1 MSNTSPLLD
10 PAVVQRLAGELSA
23 RDAWS
28 RPALLDI
35 QRERLSGLL
44 AYAVAESRYYRDTF
58 SRVGPGASLG
68 DLPVLTKT
76 TLMNQWDR
84 IVTDPRLTLR
94 DIEAHLAGPH
104 CGELVLGEYRVFA
117 TGGTTGEPSIVVYDS
132 AGWLDGMAN
141 VLRWIRTM
149 GAKPDSRLVGIG
161 APTPLHIT
169 NRAFAELQAGRAG
182 APRVSVLTPVSELV
196 DSLNA
201 YQPEMIFTYASFAR
215 RLVEEQQAGRLRIH
229 PGRIVTTAEVLEPEV
244 RSLVHNAWNARVL
257 NSYGTTEAGLLG
269 SECDLSGGI
278 HIAEDMIVF
287 EVVDEQ
293 NRPVPEGVPGAKVL
307 VTNLFNRVLPLI
319 RYELSDIATLDRGT
333 CACGRPYARVTA
345 VDGRREDYMTLRARD
360 GGQIRIHAGRLR
372 APLAGVPGLRQY
384 QLVPSVERL
393 ALRLSVRGD
402 AAVETTQTLAT
413 EVIQAALRSAG
424 ADVVV
429 TTEVVPTIER
439 AGTGA
444 KEKLVAAAP
453 TA

>member
-23 RDAWS
+23 RDTWS
-28 RPALLDI
+28 RRALLDI

-58 SRVGPGASLG
+58 SAVGHGASLSG
-68 DLPVLTKT
+68 LPVLTKA

-94 DIEAHLAGPH
+94 AVEAHLAGPH
-104 CGELVLGEYRVFA
+104 CGELVLGEYRAFA
-117 TGGTTGEPSIVVYDS
+117 TGGTTGERSIVVYDRT
-132 AGWLDGMAN
+132 AWLDGMGN
-141 VLRWIRTM
+141 VLRWLRTM

-161 APTPLHIT
+161 APSPLHVT

-182 APRVSVLTPVSELV
+182 APRLSVVTPVSELV

-201 YQPEMIFTYASFAR
+201 YQPEVIFTYASFAR

-229 PGRIVTTAEVLEPEV
+229 PGRIVSTAEVLEPEV
-244 RSLVHNAWNARVL
+244 RSQVHDTWNARVL

-269 SECDLSGGI
+269 SECDSSTGI

-293 NRPVPEGVPGAKVL
+293 NRPVPDGVPGAKVL
-307 VTNLFNRVLPLI
+307 MTNLFNRVLPLI
-319 RYELSDIATLDRGT
+319 RYELSDIATLDRDT

-345 VDGRREDYMTLRARD
+345 IDGRREDYMTLRARD
-360 GGQIRIHAGRLR
+360 GGHIRIHAGRLR

-384 QLVPSVERL
+384 QLVPMTERL
-393 ALRLSVRGD
+393 SLRLSVRDD
-402 AAVETTQTLAT
+402 AAVETTKALAT
-413 EVIQAALRSAG
+413 EVVRAALRSAG
-424 ADVVV
+424 ADVMV
-429 TTEVVPTIER
+429 TTQVVDSIER

-453 TA
+453 TV